1 MMLKMEF
8 KISLASPV
16 SRSRPGRRGIITTSV
31 VASLVI
37 IADGL
42 RDQLEDS
49 CEGNEEME
57 W

>member
-1 MMLKMEF
+1 MT
-8 KISLASPV
+8 I
-16 SRSRPGRRGIITTSV
+16 SV

>member
-1 MMLKMEF
+1 MVLKMES

-16 SRSRPGRRGIITTSV
+16 TRSRPGRRGIMTISV

-42 RDQLEDS
+42 RDQLENS